1 MRKCFFLYSILIVVF
16 SSNAQE
22 KKKDTIIKTEI
33 VNIITKY
40 NPKISDAKKIRN
52 NPKII
57 LLKKNNKK
65 KLKYTIFSAPVAS
78 TFIPKTGVV
87 KGINFG
93 VKERLYNN
101 YLAIG
106 YGNYASPYAELFIHK
121 NTRFNNDFGIHT
133 KYSASNENI
142 KKTIL
147 NSTFSNFNMATFFK
161 QQEIYFDWKV
171 NLDASQNNYNWYGLS
186 SDKTFT
192 ENTIKSINE
201 AQKYTHLKLK
211 GAFSF
216 HNSYIDFSKISVSH
230 FTDKFN
236 SSETL
241 LNFET
246 KLDFPLD
253 RLSANLNDISILT
266 GIDFLKGGFQNNYA
280 NSSEIEYNIIT
291 AKIIPSYKAE
301 YLGVSLNISLRAIIS
316 LDIEND
322 NTNFFIFPN
331 LLLQTS
337 ILKKYLNGYAGF
349 SGDLETNT
357 YKEFTEI
364 NPYVSPTLF
373 ITQTVQSSNLFIG
386 FKGNITRNLN
396 YNIKASITKEEDKP
410 LFLRNNSKSNGIAT
424 SFNGKLLKGYEY
436 GNSFSIYYDDV
447 NTTSI
452 FAEIEYLFDKT
463 LTFATQIKY
472 DNYRTTAAL
481 ENWNLPSLK
490 ASFLAKFK
498 KGKWYATSNIYYN
511 SERKDALYASK
522 FPSSINGVKTVSSF
536 ADINLNGG
544 YHFNDKFSAFLQ
556 LNNVLNANYQR
567 FSNFETQG
575 FQALAGLTYKFDF

>member
-1 MRKCFFLYSILIVVF
+1 MRKCFFLYGILIVVF
-16 SSNAQE
+16 SSNAQG

-52 NPKII
+52 NPKIT
-57 LLKKNNKK
+57 LLKKSDKK

-87 KGINFG
+87 KNINIG
-93 VKERLYNN
+93 VKERIYNN
-101 YLAIG
+101 YLAVG
-106 YGNYASPYAELFIHK
+106 YGNYASTYAELFIHK
-121 NTRFNNDFGIHT
+121 STRFKNDFAIHT
-133 KYSASNENI
+133 KYNGSRENVE
-142 KKTIL
+142 KTSL
-147 NSTFSNFNMATFFK
+147 NSTFLNFNMATFFK
-161 QQEIYFDWKV
+161 QQERYFDWQV
-171 NLDASQNNYNWYGLS
+171 SLDAAQNNYNWYGLPT
-186 SDKTFT
+186 DKVFT

-201 AQKYTHLKLK
+201 AQKYTHLKLE
-211 GAFSF
+211 GDFNF
-216 HNSYIDFSKISVSH
+216 HDSYIDISKISVSH

-241 LNFET
+241 VNFET
-246 KLDFPLD
+246 KLNFPLD
-253 RLSANLNDISILT
+253 RLSAHLNDISIHT
-266 GIDFLKGGFQNNYA
+266 GVVFLKGSFENNYA
-280 NSSEIEYNIIT
+280 NSSEINYNIIT
-291 AKIIPSYKAE
+291 AKIIPNYKLE
-301 YLGVSLNISLRAIIS
+301 YLGVSLRVSLRTFIS
-316 LDIEND
+316 LDLEND
-322 NTNFFIFPN
+322 VTNFFMFPN
-331 LLLQTS
+331 LLLQTN
-337 ILKKYLNGYAGF
+337 ILKKYINGYAGF

-357 YKEFTEI
+357 YKKFTEI

-424 SFNGKLLKGYEY
+424 SSDGKALKGYEY

-452 FAEIEYLFDKT
+452 FTEIEYIFDKT

-472 DNYRTTAAL
+472 DNYTTSAAL
-481 ENWNLPSLK
+481 ENWNLPVLK

-498 KGKWYATSNIYYN
+498 NEKWYATSNIYYRTE
-511 SERKDALYASK
+511 SKGAQYASK
-522 FPSSINGVKTVSSF
+522 FPSSINGVKTISSF
-536 ADINLNGG
+536 VDVNLNGG
-544 YHFNDKFSAFLQ
+544 YHFNDKFSVFLQ
-556 LNNVLNANYQR
+556 VNNILNTNYQI
-567 FSNFETQG
+567 FSNFDTQG